1 MYHKLKTEV
10 SYNFATSIQFIMLK
24 YIIKPTF
31 LLLLGLSCNKKQEQ
45 TKPVEE
51 KITESVYASGII
63 KTVNQYQVFSTV
75 NGLVAEKFVTEGDI
89 VKKGSPLLRISNS
102 TVRLNEDNA
111 KINADYALTQ
121 SNHEK
126 LNELQ
131 TSIDVAKAKMNNDIL
146 LLQRQKNLWKEEIG
160 TQNEVEQRELALKNS
175 TSNYEATKLKY
186 IQLQKQIN
194 FLEKQSQKTLE
205 ISKNIVGDYTIKSE
219 VDGKV
224 YNILKEKGEMVN
236 SQTAVALIGDANT
249 FLLELQ
255 VDEYDI
261 AKIKIGQR
269 ILITMDSYKGKVFD
283 AVVSKINPIMNERSK
298 SFTIEATF
306 VKQPE
311 ALYPNLTCE
320 ANILLQE
327 KEKALT
333 IPRNYLLNGDSVILS
348 TKEKKKVITGLKDY
362 QKVEILSGLS
372 VNDVIYKPA
381 Q

>member
-1 MYHKLKTEV
+1 MTK
-10 SYNFATSIQFIMLK
+10 FIVHLA
-24 YIIKPTF
+24 F
-31 LLLLGLSCNKKQEQ
+31 LLLLMVSCNKKQEQ
-45 TKPVEE
+45 TTPIEE
-51 KITESVYASGII
+51 KITASVYASGMI
-63 KTVNQYQVFSTV
+63 KTLNQYQVFSTV
-75 NGLVAEKFVTEGDI
+75 NGLVAEKFITEGDI

-102 TVRLNEDNA
+102 TVQLNEDNA
-111 KINADYALTQ
+111 KISADYALMQ
-121 SNHEK
+121 SNLEK

-131 TSIDVAKAKMNNDIL
+131 TNIDLAQAKMDNDAL
-146 LLQRQKNLWKEEIG
+146 LLQRQKNLWKEQIG
-160 TQNEVEQRELALKNS
+160 TQNEVEQRELALKS
-175 TSNYEATKLKY
+175 SSGTYEAAKLKY
-186 IQLQKQIN
+186 KQLQKQIN
-194 FLEKQSQKTLE
+194 FQEKQSQKTLQ
-205 ISKNIVGDYTIKSE
+205 ISRNIVGDYIVKSE

-236 SQTAVALIGDANT
+236 AQTAIALIGNANT

-261 AKIKIGQR
+261 AKVKIGQK

-283 AVVSKINPIMNERSK
+283 AIVAKINPLMNERSK

-320 ANILLQE
+320 ANILIQE

-348 TKEKKKVITGLKDY
+348 NKEKKKVTTGLKDY
-362 QKVEILSGLS
+362 QKVEIISGLS
-372 VNDVIYKPA
+372 VNDIIYKPA
-381 Q
+381 P

>member
-1 MYHKLKTEV
+1 MTKYFV
-10 SYNFATSIQFIMLK
+10 SVVFVI
-24 YIIKPTF
+24 
-31 LLLLGLSCNKKQEQ
+31 LLSASCKKKQEQ
-45 TKPVEE
+45 TKPIEE
-51 KITESVYASGII
+51 KITASVYASGII

-75 NGLVAEKFVTEGDI
+75 NGLVAEKFVTEGDV

-102 TVRLNEDNA
+102 TVHLNEENA

-121 SNHEK
+121 SNLEK

-131 TSIDVAKAKMNNDIL
+131 TNIDIAKSKMDNDVL
-146 LLQRQKNLWKEEIG
+146 LLQRQKNLWKEQIG
-160 TQNEVEQRELALKNS
+160 SQNEVEQRELALKSS
-175 TSNYEATKLKY
+175 TSIYDAAKLKY
-186 IQLQKQIN
+186 TQLQKQIN
-194 FLEKQSQKTLE
+194 FQEKQSQKTLE

-261 AKIKIGQR
+261 AKIKLGQK

-283 AVVSKINPIMNERSK
+283 AIVSKINPIMNERSK
-298 SFTIEATF
+298 SFTIEAIF

-320 ANILLQE
+320 ANILIQE

-348 TKEKKKVITGLKDY
+348 NKEKKKVITGLKDY

-381 Q
+381 P

>member
-1 MYHKLKTEV
+1 MTKCILNLAFV
-10 SYNFATSIQFIMLK
+10 
-24 YIIKPTF
+24 
-31 LLLLGLSCNKKQEQ
+31 LLLMLSCNKKQEQ

-51 KITESVYASGII
+51 KITSSVYASGII

-75 NGLVAEKFVTEGDI
+75 NGLIAEKFVTEGDF

-102 TVRLNEDNA
+102 TVQLNEDNA

-121 SNHEK
+121 SNLEK

-131 TSIDVAKAKMNNDIL
+131 TNIELAKAKMDNDAL
-146 LLQRQKNLWKEEIG
+146 LLQRQKNLWNEEIG
-160 TQNEVEQRELALKNS
+160 TQNEVDQRELALKSS
-175 TSNYEATKLKY
+175 TSTYEAAKLKY
-186 IQLQKQIN
+186 TQLQKQIN
-194 FLEKQSQKTLE
+194 FQEKQSQKTLE
-205 ISKNIVGDYTIKSE
+205 ISKNIVGDYTLKSE
-219 VDGKV
+219 VDGRV
-224 YNILKEKGEMVN
+224 YNFLKEKGEMVN
-236 SQTAVALIGDANT
+236 SQTAVALIGDVNI

-261 AKIKIGQR
+261 SKIKLGQK

-320 ANILLQE
+320 ANILIQE

-348 TKEKKKVITGLKDY
+348 NNKKKKVITGLKDY
-362 QKVEILSGLS
+362 QKVEIVSGLS
-372 VNDVIYKPA
+372 VSDVIYKPA
-381 Q
+381 P

>member
-1 MYHKLKTEV
+1 MTK
-10 SYNFATSIQFIMLK
+10 FIVHLA
-24 YIIKPTF
+24 F
-31 LLLLGLSCNKKQEQ
+31 LLLLMVSCNKKQEQ
-45 TKPVEE
+45 TKPIEE
-51 KITESVYASGII
+51 KITASVYASGMI
-63 KTVNQYQVFSTV
+63 KTLNQYQVFSTV
-75 NGLVAEKFVTEGDI
+75 NGLVAEKFITEGDI

-102 TVRLNEDNA
+102 TVQLNEDNA
-111 KINADYALTQ
+111 KISADYALMQ
-121 SNHEK
+121 SNLEK

-131 TSIDVAKAKMNNDIL
+131 TNIDLAQAKMDNDAL
-146 LLQRQKNLWKEEIG
+146 LLQRQKNLWKEQIG
-160 TQNEVEQRELALKNS
+160 TQNEVEQRELALKS
-175 TSNYEATKLKY
+175 SSGTYEAAKLKY
-186 IQLQKQIN
+186 KQLQKQIN
-194 FLEKQSQKTLE
+194 FQEKQSQKTLQ
-205 ISKNIVGDYTIKSE
+205 ISRNIVGDYIVKSE

-236 SQTAVALIGDANT
+236 AQTAIALIGNANT

-261 AKIKIGQR
+261 AKVKIGQK

-283 AVVSKINPIMNERSK
+283 AIVAKINPLMNERSK

-320 ANILLQE
+320 ANILIQE

-348 TKEKKKVITGLKDY
+348 NKEKKKVTTGLKDY
-362 QKVEILSGLS
+362 QKVEIISGLS
-372 VNDVIYKPA
+372 VNDIIYKPA
-381 Q
+381 P

>member
-1 MYHKLKTEV
+1 MTK
-10 SYNFATSIQFIMLK
+10 FIVHLA
-24 YIIKPTF
+24 F
-31 LLLLGLSCNKKQEQ
+31 LLLLMVSCNKKQEQ
-45 TKPVEE
+45 TKPIEE
-51 KITESVYASGII
+51 KITASVYASGMI
-63 KTVNQYQVFSTV
+63 KTLNQYQVFSTV
-75 NGLVAEKFVTEGDI
+75 NGLVAEKFITEGDI

-102 TVRLNEDNA
+102 TVHLNEDNA
-111 KINADYALTQ
+111 KISADYALMQ
-121 SNHEK
+121 SNLEK

-131 TSIDVAKAKMNNDIL
+131 TNIDLAQAKMDNDAL
-146 LLQRQKNLWKEEIG
+146 LLQRQKNLWKEQIG
-160 TQNEVEQRELALKNS
+160 TQNEVEQRELALKS
-175 TSNYEATKLKY
+175 SSGTYEAAKLKY
-186 IQLQKQIN
+186 KQLQKQIN
-194 FLEKQSQKTLE
+194 FQEKQSQKTLQ
-205 ISKNIVGDYTIKSE
+205 ISRNIVGDYIVKSE

-236 SQTAVALIGDANT
+236 AQTAIALIGNANT

-261 AKIKIGQR
+261 AKVKIGQK

-283 AVVSKINPIMNERSK
+283 AIVTKINPLMNERSK

-320 ANILLQE
+320 ANILIQE

-348 TKEKKKVITGLKDY
+348 NKVKKKVTTGLKDY
-362 QKVEILSGLS
+362 QKVEIISGLS
-372 VNDVIYKPA
+372 VNDIIYKPA
-381 Q
+381 P

>member
-1 MYHKLKTEV
+1 MTKYFV
-10 SYNFATSIQFIMLK
+10 SVVFVI
-24 YIIKPTF
+24 
-31 LLLLGLSCNKKQEQ
+31 LLIASCKKKQEQ
-45 TKPVEE
+45 TKPIEE
-51 KITESVYASGII
+51 KITASVYASGII

-75 NGLVAEKFVTEGDI
+75 NGLVAEKFITEGDI
-89 VKKGSPLLRISNS
+89 VKKGSQLLRISNS
-102 TVRLNEDNA
+102 TVYLNEDNA

-121 SNHEK
+121 SNLEK

-131 TSIDVAKAKMNNDIL
+131 TNIDLAKAKMDNDML
-146 LLQRQKNLWKEEIG
+146 LLQRQKNLWKEQIG
-160 TQNEVEQRELALKNS
+160 TQNEVDQRELAVKSS
-175 TSNYEATKLKY
+175 TGIYESAKLKY
-186 IQLQKQIN
+186 TQLQKQIN
-194 FLEKQSQKTLE
+194 FQEKQSQKALE

-224 YNILKEKGEMVN
+224 YNVLKEKGEMVN

-261 AKIKIGQR
+261 AKIKLGQK
-269 ILITMDSYKGKVFD
+269 ILITMDSYKGNVFD

-298 SFTIEATF
+298 SFTIEARF

-320 ANILLQE
+320 ANILIQE

-362 QKVEILSGLS
+362 QKVEIVSGLS
-372 VNDVIYKPA
+372 VNDVIFKPT

>member
-1 MYHKLKTEV
+1 MTK
-10 SYNFATSIQFIMLK
+10 FIVHLA
-24 YIIKPTF
+24 F
-31 LLLLGLSCNKKQEQ
+31 LLLLMVSCNKKQEQ
-45 TKPVEE
+45 TTPIEE
-51 KITESVYASGII
+51 KITVSVYASGMI
-63 KTVNQYQVFSTV
+63 KTLNQYQVFSTV
-75 NGLVAEKFVTEGDI
+75 NGLVAEKFITEGDI

-102 TVRLNEDNA
+102 TVQLNEDNA
-111 KINADYALTQ
+111 KISADYALMQ
-121 SNHEK
+121 SNLEK

-131 TSIDVAKAKMNNDIL
+131 TNIDLAQAKMDNDAL
-146 LLQRQKNLWKEEIG
+146 LLQRQKNLWKEQIG
-160 TQNEVEQRELALKNS
+160 TQNEVEQRELALKS
-175 TSNYEATKLKY
+175 SSGTYEAAKLKY
-186 IQLQKQIN
+186 KQLQKQIN
-194 FLEKQSQKTLE
+194 FQEQQSQKTLQ
-205 ISKNIVGDYTIKSE
+205 ISRNIVGDYIVKSE

-236 SQTAVALIGDANT
+236 AQTAIALIGNANT

-261 AKIKIGQR
+261 AKVKIGQK

-283 AVVSKINPIMNERSK
+283 AIVTKINPLMNERSK

-320 ANILLQE
+320 ANILIQE

-348 TKEKKKVITGLKDY
+348 NKEKKKVTTGLKDY
-362 QKVEILSGLS
+362 QKVEIISGLS
-372 VNDVIYKPA
+372 VNDIIYKPA
-381 Q
+381 P

>member
-1 MYHKLKTEV
+1 MTKCILNLAFV
-10 SYNFATSIQFIMLK
+10 
-24 YIIKPTF
+24 
-31 LLLLGLSCNKKQEQ
+31 LLMMVSCNKKQEQ

-51 KITESVYASGII
+51 KITSSVYASGII

-75 NGLVAEKFVTEGDI
+75 NGLVAEKFVTEGDV
-89 VKKGSPLLRISNS
+89 VKKGSSILRISNS
-102 TVRLNEDNA
+102 TVHLNEDNA
-111 KINADYALTQ
+111 KINADYTLTQ
-121 SNHEK
+121 SNLEK

-131 TSIDVAKAKMNNDIL
+131 TNIDVAKSKMDNDVL
-146 LLQRQKNLWKEEIG
+146 LLQRQKNLWKEQIG
-160 TQNEVEQRELALKNS
+160 SQNEVEQRELSLKSS
-175 TSNYEATKLKY
+175 TNIYEAAKLKY
-186 IQLQKQIN
+186 TQLQKQIN
-194 FLEKQSQKTLE
+194 FQEKQSQKTLE

-219 VDGKV
+219 LDGKV

-236 SQTAVALIGDANT
+236 SQTAVALIGDANI

-261 AKIKIGQR
+261 AKIKLGQK

-298 SFTIEATF
+298 SFTIEAIF

-320 ANILLQE
+320 ANILIQE

-333 IPRNYLLNGDSVILS
+333 IPRNYLLSGDSVILS
-348 TKEKKKVITGLKDY
+348 NKEKKKVITGLKDY
-362 QKVEILSGLS
+362 QKVEIVSGLS

-381 Q
+381 P

>member
-1 MYHKLKTEV
+1 MTK
-10 SYNFATSIQFIMLK
+10 FIVHLA
-24 YIIKPTF
+24 F
-31 LLLLGLSCNKKQEQ
+31 LLLLMVSCNKKQEQ
-45 TKPVEE
+45 TKPIEE
-51 KITESVYASGII
+51 KITASVYASGMI
-63 KTVNQYQVFSTV
+63 KTLNQYQVFSTV
-75 NGLVAEKFVTEGDI
+75 NGLVAEKFITEGDI

-102 TVRLNEDNA
+102 TVQLNEDNA
-111 KINADYALTQ
+111 KISADYALMQ
-121 SNHEK
+121 SNLEK

-131 TSIDVAKAKMNNDIL
+131 TNIDLAQAKMDNDAL
-146 LLQRQKNLWKEEIG
+146 LLQRQKNLWKEQIG
-160 TQNEVEQRELALKNS
+160 TQNEVEQRELALKS
-175 TSNYEATKLKY
+175 SSGTYEAAKLKY
-186 IQLQKQIN
+186 KQLQKQIN
-194 FLEKQSQKTLE
+194 FQEQQSQKTLQ
-205 ISKNIVGDYTIKSE
+205 ISRNIVGDYIVKSE

-236 SQTAVALIGDANT
+236 AQTAIALIGNANT

-261 AKIKIGQR
+261 AKVKIGQK

-283 AVVSKINPIMNERSK
+283 AIVTKINPLMNERSK

-320 ANILLQE
+320 ANILIQE

-348 TKEKKKVITGLKDY
+348 NKEKKKVTTGLKDY
-362 QKVEILSGLS
+362 QKVEIISGLS
-372 VNDVIYKPA
+372 VNDIIYKPA
-381 Q
+381 P

>member
-1 MYHKLKTEV
+1 MKTEV

-89 VKKGSPLLRISNS
+89 VKKGRPLLRISNS

-121 SNHEK
+121 SNLEK

-131 TSIDVAKAKMNNDIL
+131 TSIDIAKAKMNNDIL

-175 TSNYEATKLKY
+175 TSNYEAAKLKY
-186 IQLQKQIN
+186 TQLQKQIN